1 MFGFYKIALAAP
13 KLTLANPK
21 KNLES
26 ILTLIKDAK
35 QNSAS
40 IILFS
45 ELTLIGYTVGDLLFQ
60 ERLLRAQKDALE
72 RLCHETQEINT
83 VIVVGYAL
91 LHQNRLYNTA
101 AVLQNGK
108 ILAFVPKSFIPNK
121 QEFYE
126 SRYFV
131 SAQNIKESSIN
142 FFDYEVPFGV
152 DLLFSDAKDLTFGI
166 EICEDLWAVTPP
178 SNQLAINGANLILNL
193 SASNEVIGKATYRR
207 ELVRNQSARTSSVY
221 AYASSSLGESSTDTI
236 FGGDLIVSEYG
247 SIIAQDST
255 LSFENKILYACV
267 DLQRVSNL
275 RRSDS
280 SFSQSKPTEHRVIQ
294 LRALDDVQVL
304 DRFI

>member
-193 SASNEVIGKATYRR
+193 SASNEVIGKASYRR

-221 AYASSSLGESSTDTI
+221 AYASSSLG
-236 FGGDLIVSEYG
+236 
-247 SIIAQDST
+247 
-255 LSFENKILYACV
+255 
-267 DLQRVSNL
+267 
-275 RRSDS
+275 
-280 SFSQSKPTEHRVIQ
+280 
-294 LRALDDVQVL
+294 
-304 DRFI
+304 